1 MIKCQKSGKFL
12 KYLKS
17 SHFEKELSRL
27 RTDRHDGVLIM
38 ILFYFKM
45 NIFEEFKELWLRYN
59 EAEVSICSGSSD
71 YFVGLD

>member
-1 MIKCQKSGKFL
+1 
-12 KYLKS
+12 
-17 SHFEKELSRL
+17 
-27 RTDRHDGVLIM
+27 M